1 MSQQSVRQEARRS
14 ALDAQAARRQR
25 PHHHGRCLAFGR
37 QPRASHRRPCPSTR
51 AVTTTSEPGPAP
63 RLTAGGEPAVGDGPR
78 HPGGVQRLLGPPA
91 RPGRRS
97 LSSRRRDGIPA
108 VPECRFA
115 ERRPLSRISDVA
127 VGWGSGCYCA
137 RMQAAVHTR
146 YGPPEMVRIAEVEK
160 PTIADNEV
168 LVQVHATTVNRTD
181 CACRAAKPF
190 FMRLFT
196 GLIRPRATVLG
207 CEYAGMVQA
216 VGGGVTAFSV
226 GEKVFGYNEG
236 PFGAHAQYLAIPEH
250 GSITTMSANVTYE
263 EAAPSTEGS
272 HYALAH
278 IKGAKITSAQDV
290 LVYGATGA
298 IGSAAVQLLKS
309 LGVTVT
315 AVCATDH
322 VDLVK
327 GLGAD
332 RVIDYTTEDFT
343 NDEQTYDVVLD
354 SVGKSSYSQCKPLL
368 KPAGIYI
375 SSELGPHA
383 QNPFLALIAPLQRGK
398 RVMFPIPKHDQKML
412 GYLRELIES
421 GQFKPVIDR
430 TYRLDQIVEAYR
442 YVETGQKIGNVVI
455 TVDHSH

>member
-1 MSQQSVRQEARRS
+1 M
-14 ALDAQAARRQR
+14 
-25 PHHHGRCLAFGR
+25 
-37 QPRASHRRPCPSTR
+37 
-51 AVTTTSEPGPAP
+51 
-63 RLTAGGEPAVGDGPR
+63 
-78 HPGGVQRLLGPPA
+78 
-91 RPGRRS
+91 
-97 LSSRRRDGIPA
+97 
-108 VPECRFA
+108 
-115 ERRPLSRISDVA
+115 
-127 VGWGSGCYCA
+127 
-137 RMQAAVHTR
+137 
-146 YGPPEMVRIAEVEK
+146 
-160 PTIADNEV
+160 
-168 LVQVHATTVNRTD
+168 
-181 CACRAAKPF
+181 
-190 FMRLFT
+190 
-196 GLIRPRATVLG
+196 
-207 CEYAGMVQA
+207 
-216 VGGGVTAFSV
+216 
-226 GEKVFGYNEG
+226 
-236 PFGAHAQYLAIPEH
+236 
-250 GSITTMSANVTYE
+250 
-263 EAAPSTEGS
+263 
-272 HYALAH
+272 
-278 IKGAKITSAQDV
+278 
-290 LVYGATGA
+290 
-298 IGSAAVQLLKS
+298 KS
-309 LGVTVT
+309 LGVNVT

-354 SVGKSSYSQCKPLL
+354 SVGKSSYSQCRPLL